1 MADDLTSFMR
11 ELKEAAD
18 ALKQM
23 VKDAR
28 DVRAAL
34 TGSSSGG
41 FGIGNSG
48 KTMMEQSSF
57 GRMGMTSPSLEER
70 RAKFGEEHDP
80 NRRGVRIA
88 SAKFSGIEGDDERI
102 GLKSSATARMSGG
115 VFRTM
120 GMGDLRVS
128 ADGGLTSADIAR
140 NNELANTAKNNSF
153 NRSFLGRGMNFAQGN
168 YRDALTGRGDGAN
181 RQFFGSL
188 PSHTQNVIMSA
199 MPTPQDSLKLMSGI
213 QNSMNTFLPDV
224 SEAMGRATGYY
235 GATLAGGNRL
245 SRGQTIAATFDP
257 LNKIGG
263 ISSVGSDAEVA
274 QLLALR
280 GMTASNDTN
289 STYGQTMR
297 TVGHAARYLNI
308 DNVTSAA
315 SVERLTSGQ
324 GAGAMLKNFG
334 IYTADL
340 ATGKEK
346 TQGQIFEELAQRLT
360 AGRRGATVE
369 QTQASIRRGAL
380 GATINSFF
388 EGDEAGA
395 QMFKQ
400 YMVDRAKPGGQL
412 MDLSNENAMTSLYGS
427 MFGGGQY
434 GTNRNP
440 LNAQLSQTSAQT
452 EALGMAQD
460 EYIKGIEA
468 ATFMLSN
475 LARAA
480 GTMATVMGM
489 PSAMVQNMMGNRQ
502 VQGMVSG
509 ATAVTDYASKGI
521 AGILEAIIGGEYDT
535 PWGAGVSTAT
545 VGMIAGGMAV
555 GAAPALGSLA
565 AQALLGIGSKLTPT
579 GSGRGNG
586 GSTRA
591 NGTGGTSTGTTIPQF
606 SDPTTTRQLNAGGG
620 YLAGTHNGYD
630 FRAPIGQAVFA
641 AYNGKVVASKDGDGG
656 AGNHIIINHGNIGGK
671 TVYTHY
677 YHLNKR
683 LVGSDAEVTAGQR
696 IGLSGDSGSGI
707 TGAHLHFAVAENGA
721 YSYVNP
727 GKYVTGIG
735 GGGVYAN
742 SGKTVPSASGAGQ
755 SRASGSNSTSPASSS
770 QSGSTTGWGAEND
783 AIVANATSLLG
794 QATPNAQTQSM
805 INALTGLSSGNPDSI
820 RAAISSLSSGMGVS
834 LSAGNYTGAYTSAL
848 GANVG
853 ANTAAAL
860 VGRQT
865 ASTGSRTVNVNLTLP
880 NASVSEA
887 ERFAILVKQYLED
900 DTLQSNTAGR

>member
-28 DVRAAL
+28 DVRSAL

-48 KTMMEQSSF
+48 RTMMDHNSF
-57 GRMGMTSPSLEER
+57 GKMGMMSPSLEER
-70 RAKFGEEHDP
+70 RARFGEDHDP
-80 NRRGVRIA
+80 NRRGVRVA
-88 SAKFSGIEGDDERI
+88 SAKFSGIAGDDERI

-120 GMGDLRVS
+120 GMGDLRIS
-128 ADGGLTSADIAR
+128 ADGGLTSDDIAR

-188 PSHTQNVIMSA
+188 PAYNQNLIMSA

-245 SRGQTIAATFDP
+245 SRGQTIGATFDT

-274 QLLALR
+274 QLLASR
-280 GMTASNDTN
+280 GMTASNDPN
-289 STYGQTMR
+289 STYQQTMR

-400 YMVDRAKPGGQL
+400 YMVDRAGGKS
-412 MDLSNENAMTSLYGS
+412 MDLSNEGAMTSLY
-427 MFGGGQY
+427 GGQY

-440 LNAQLSQTSAQT
+440 LNAQLTQVSAQT

-468 ATFMLSN
+468 ATGMLVG
-475 LARAA
+475 LAKAA
-480 GTMATVMGM
+480 GGVATVMGM

-521 AGILEAIIGGEYDT
+521 AGILEAVIGGEYDT

-565 AQALLGIGSKLTPT
+565 AQALLGIGSKAAPT

-586 GSTRA
+586 GNTRA

-606 SDPTTTRQLNAGGG
+606 SDPTTTRQLNPGGG

-641 AYNGKVVASKDGDGG
+641 AYNGKVVASTDGNGG

-683 LVGSDAEVTAGQR
+683 LIGTDAEVTAGQR

-742 SGKTVPSASGAGQ
+742 SGKTVPNASGSGQ

-770 QSGSTTGWGAEND
+770 QSGSTTGWGADND

-853 ANTAAAL
+853 TSTAAAL

-880 NASVSEA
+880 NASASEA